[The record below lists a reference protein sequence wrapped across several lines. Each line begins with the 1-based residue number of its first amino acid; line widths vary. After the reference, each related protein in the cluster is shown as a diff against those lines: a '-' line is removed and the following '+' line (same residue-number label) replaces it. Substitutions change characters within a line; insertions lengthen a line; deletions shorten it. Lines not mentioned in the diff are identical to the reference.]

1 MAQNQNVNIKA
12 TVSVD
17 DSSVKQYNNT
27 LDQTQQKTEAA
38 FNPKKALKEAKLALI
53 EAQQAFGTYSEEAVK
68 AARRV
73 AELQDQIAD
82 ANETAALFDPGKKF
96 QAYSNALQ
104 SAAGA
109 FAGVQG
115 AIGLLGIESEKVNE
129 QLLKV
134 QSALALSEGLSTIT
148 DIGKNFGQLATVIK
162 SQVVGAFQALK
173 AAIGSTGIGL
183 LVIALGTIAAYW
195 DDIKA
200 AVSGVNE
207 EQKKG
212 LADAKQAADLEEKK
226 LDDLDLQDNVL
237 KLQGKSE
244 KDILKSKVEQLNKV
258 IETRKAEL
266 EKNRDIIKGTIEAEK
281 RNNKFLQSVLRV
293 AVEGSLV
300 PLRILAAPIDLLLKT
315 VNSVSEALGF
325 TKVTAINLNDEI
337 SKLAQAGT
345 KKVADFVFDVKKT
358 EADGAATIAAYEK
371 NIKVLESK
379 KAGYQLSSQEIDKKG
394 SSASAENAKKS
405 AEAELAAQADLEKKK
420 QERELAAIKDEDE
433 RRKKQIENELAAEKD
448 RINKLENVKAE
459 TKAALIAEAEA
470 KAQSEKDKIDEAK
483 REKEKK
489 NEEDF
494 QKQLNAIKEE
504 NDLKAIKDED
514 ERAIQ
519 AIKNSYEKQLAEIDA
534 NEKFNAE
541 QKALLKTALLE
552 KEDAELSAKQDEIDK
567 KNATKEL
574 DLFDKQAANAKLT
587 FDQQRANIDARQKL
601 LDDFYKQGILS
612 DDEYTQKTKD
622 NTNARIDLDKKEADA
637 KVQNLQ
643 LVSGVLGSVA
653 GVLGK
658 QTAAGKAAAIA
669 QTTIDTYLGAQKAY
683 QSVVGIPIVGPA
695 LAVAAAAAAIA
706 GGLKNVREI
715 LKVKTPGGESGGAAP
730 NITNNAQSLSGA
742 PLQPQIPQAIQNQ
755 QLQTS
760 VNRLATQTSRAYVV
774 ESDVSNSQERIRR
787 INRAAT
793 FG

>member
-27 LDQTQQKTEAA
+27 LEQTEQKTEAA

-53 EAQQAFGTYSEEAVK
+53 EAQQAFGTYSAEAVK
-68 AARRV
+68 AAKRV
-73 AELQDQIAD
+73 AELQDQIQD

-115 AIGLLGIESEKVNE
+115 AIGLLGVESEKVNE

-134 QSALALSEGLSTIT
+134 QSALALSEGLSTIG

-183 LVIALGTIAAYW
+183 LVIALGAIAANW
-195 DDIKA
+195 DKIKA
-200 AVSGVNE
+200 TVSGVSKEQEALNAKTKANVDA
-207 EQKKG
+207 QKK
-212 LADAKQAADLEEKK
+212 KLESIGSQE
-226 LDDLDLQDNVL
+226 NVL

-244 KDILKSKVEQLNKV
+244 KEILELKLAQTKQIIVATKEQIRQSVITTQAQVAAAQRNKDILKGILDFLVKPTQLVIDLFSKVAKLAGVDFQFNIADKISSFVFDPGQVQAEGEAAIAEQKKQL
-258 IETRKAEL
+258 AEL
-266 EKNRDIIKGTIEAEK
+266 ENNAAGLQLQLKDIG
-281 RNNKFLQSVLRV
+281 
-293 AVEGSLV
+293 
-300 PLRILAAPIDLLLKT
+300 
-315 VNSVSEALGF
+315 
-325 TKVTAINLNDEI
+325 
-337 SKLAQAGT
+337 
-345 KKVADFVFDVKKT
+345 
-358 EADGAATIAAYEK
+358 
-371 NIKVLESK
+371 
-379 KAGYQLSSQEIDKKG
+379 KKG
-394 SSASAENAKKS
+394 SDARSADAKKA
-405 AEAELAAQADLEKKK
+405 AEAEAAAQADLAKKR
-420 QERELAAIKDEDE
+420 QERELANIKDEDE

-448 RINKLENVKAE
+448 RINKLEKVKAE

-470 KAQSEKDKIDEAK
+470 KAQIEKDKLDEIR

-504 NDLKAIKDED
+504 NDLKAIKNED

-519 AIKNSYEKQLAEIDA
+519 AIKNSYQKQLAEIDA

-541 QKALLKTALLE
+541 QKALLKAELLE

-567 KNATKEL
+567 KNIE
-574 DLFDKQAANAKLT
+574 KLKA
-587 FDQQRANIDARQKL
+587 FEEEKRKI
-601 LDDFYKQGILS
+601 
-612 DDEYTQKTKD
+612 
-622 NTNARIDLDKKEADA
+622 EADTLA
-637 KVQNLQ
+637 ATRELQ
-643 LVSGVLGSVA
+643 DKRNDLLKAGLNVLSSIA
-653 GVLGK
+653 GDNEKIANVIFAI
-658 QTAAGKAAAIA
+658 QKAIEIGRIISSTSAAIA
-669 QTTIDTYLGAQKAY
+669 QVQAGVAAVPAILPPGIPNPAFAAATAIGIKKTLGLKLSAAAQIAEIAAASISKFKGGGGTAPSGGGAQ
-683 QSVVGIPIVGPA
+683 
-695 LAVAAAAAAIA
+695 AI
-706 GGLKNVREI
+706 
-715 LKVKTPGGESGGAAP
+715 SGGG
-730 NITNNAQSLSGA
+730 SVA

-760 VNRLATQTSRAYVV
+760 VNQLATQTARAYVV

>member
-12 TVSVD
+12 TVTVD

-27 LDQTQQKTEAA
+27 LDQTQQKTQEA
-38 FNPKKALKEAKLALI
+38 FNPKKALREATQELIAAQQQFGLYSKEATA
-53 EAQQAFGTYSEEAVK
+53 
-68 AARRV
+68 AARKV
-73 AELQDQIAD
+73 ADLRDQIKD
-82 ANETAALFDPGKKF
+82 AREASDRFDPGKKF
-96 QAYSNALQ
+96 GAYSKALQ
-104 SAAGA
+104 STASA

-115 AIGLLGIESEKVNE
+115 AIGLLGVESDKVNE

-134 QSALALSEGLSTIT
+134 QSALALSEGLSTIGDIKKDFT
-148 DIGKNFGQLATVIK
+148 DLADTIK
-162 SQVVGAFQALK
+162 TQAVGAFNSLK

-183 LVIALGTIAAYW
+183 LVIALGALVAYW

-237 KLQGKSE
+237 KLQGKTE
-244 KDILKSKVEQLNKV
+244 KEITKSKVDQLQKV
-258 IETRKAEL
+258 IDLRKAEL

-281 RNNKFLQSVLRV
+281 RNNKFLQNVLRV
-293 AVEGSLV
+293 AVEASLV
-300 PLRILAAPIDLLLKT
+300 PLRILAAPIDILLKT

-345 KKVADFVFDVKKT
+345 KKVADFVFDAKKT
-358 EADGAATIAAYEK
+358 EAEGAATIAAAER

-519 AIKNSYEKQLAEIDA
+519 AIKNSYQKQLAEIDA

-541 QKALLKTALLE
+541 QKALLKAELLE

-567 KNATKEL
+567 KNIEKLKAFEEEKRKIEADTLAATKEL
-574 DLFDKQAANAKLT
+574 QDKRNDLLKAGLNVLSSIAGDNEKIANVIFA
-587 FDQQRANIDARQKL
+587 IQKAIEI
-601 LDDFYKQGILS
+601 G
-612 DDEYTQKTKD
+612 
-622 NTNARIDLDKKEADA
+622 RII
-637 KVQNLQ
+637 
-643 LVSGVLGSVA
+643 SS
-653 GVLGK
+653 
-658 QTAAGKAAAIA
+658 TSAAIA
-669 QTTIDTYLGAQKAY
+669 QVQAGVAAVPAILPPGIPNPAFAAATAIGIKKTLGLKLSAAAQIAEIAAASISKFKGGGGTAPSGGGAQ
-683 QSVVGIPIVGPA
+683 
-695 LAVAAAAAAIA
+695 AI
-706 GGLKNVREI
+706 
-715 LKVKTPGGESGGAAP
+715 SGGG
-730 NITNNAQSLSGA
+730 SVA

-760 VNRLATQTSRAYVV
+760 VNQLATQTSRAYVV